1 MHGRFMALQRPSQMV
16 YSCSATGG
24 VRNHV
29 FLSVASQVSV
39 CSFFPHAKSAP
50 SSIET
55 HAEAETE
62 TYAKVRIEIGLSV
75 TCYQFSQ

>member
-1 MHGRFMALQRPSQMV
+1 MHGRFMALQRPSQMI

-39 CSFFPHAKSAP
+39 CSFFPRAKSAP

-55 HAEAETE
+55 HAETE